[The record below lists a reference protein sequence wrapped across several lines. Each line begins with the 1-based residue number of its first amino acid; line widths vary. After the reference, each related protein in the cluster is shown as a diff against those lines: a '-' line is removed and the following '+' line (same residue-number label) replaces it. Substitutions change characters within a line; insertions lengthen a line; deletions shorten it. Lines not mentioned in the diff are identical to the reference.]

1 MIYLFL
7 LQYFILLKIFS
18 KTLANPMYLKFKS
31 LTGKDKA
38 IEMESSATISELK
51 NKISELE
58 LIPFEQLRLV
68 CNGKVLG
75 NNLETLSSYK
85 IVSGNMVHV
94 VLALRG
100 G

>member
-1 MIYLFL
+1 
-7 LQYFILLKIFS
+7 
-18 KTLANPMYLKFKS
+18 MYLKFKS

-38 IEMESSATISELK
+38 VELESSATVLELK
-51 NKISELE
+51 SKISELE
-58 LIPFEQLRLV
+58 LIPLEQLRLV

-75 NNLETLSSYK
+75 DNMKTLLSYK
-85 IVSGNMVHV
+85 ILSGNMVHV